1 MSIGN
6 RIKVLREERRIS
18 QTTLGELC
26 GWDRPQTRISNYEKD
41 LRTPK
46 PEDALVLA
54 KVLHSTAAY
63 IMFGD
68 TTELKVAELSS
79 VYEPVSPQVQKLTN
93 KLTSASPETLAV
105 IETLLDL
112 IQQPHRTGRFDS
124 EGAPYTGSL
133 KSKRSGEA

>member
-54 KVLHSTAAY
+54 KVLRSTPAY

-68 TTELKVAELSS
+68 MTDLQIAESPVLNQKVNERVQALIDKLSA
-79 VYEPVSPQVQKLTN
+79 
-93 KLTSASPETLAV
+93 ASPETLSV
-105 IETLLDL
+105 IESLLEL
-112 IQQPHRTGRFDS
+112 VQQSNKPGRFDND
-124 EGAPYTGSL
+124 GVPHFLTMKNKRTG
-133 KSKRSGEA
+133 KA